1 MNECFVCSVKVKKN
15 CDNKG
20 EEMALAIMSSG
31 GDAPGMNPAI
41 KKFVD
46 YAYKMGQKTYFIY
59 EGLEGL
65 IDNNIKE
72 ATHRDVAGIV
82 HDGGT
87 IIGSSRSKRFFEL
100 KYREQAYQ
108 NLKAHAITGLVVLGG
123 DGTFRAMERL
133 CSDFDVNFVGIPS
146 TIDNDIYGTEYCLGV
161 DTALNVIRD
170 ALDKIRDTAS
180 SFRRAFLVEVMGRDC
195 GYLAVVSAMISGAE
209 VCVIPE
215 KEFEGEALA
224 KRLREEI
231 KNGRR
236 YALAI
241 VAEGTKSTSKIHQ
254 WLQDEVGLETRVS
267 ILGHIQRGG
276 NPTVYDRL
284 MAFDF
289 TIVALDH
296 LLKQEKSNKIVVYQK
311 GEFKLLEIEEVV
323 SKKYQL
329 PQHYLDAI
337 NLLD

>member
-1 MNECFVCSVKVKKN
+1 
-15 CDNKG
+15 
-20 EEMALAIMSSG
+20 MALAILSSG

-46 YAYKMGQKTYFIY
+46 YAYKKNQKTYFIY
-59 EGLEGL
+59 DGLEGL
-65 IDNNIKE
+65 IDNTIKE
-72 ATHRDVAGIV
+72 ATHSDVAGIL
-82 HDGGT
+82 HEGGT
-87 IIGSSRSKRFFEL
+87 ILRSSRSKRFFEYE
-100 KYREQAYQ
+100 YRQQAYQ
-108 NLKAHAITGLVVLGG
+108 NLQSHGITGLVVLGG
-123 DGTFRAMERL
+123 DGTFRAMERF
-133 CSDFDVNFVGIPS
+133 SSEFDVNFVGIPS

-180 SFRRAFLVEVMGRDC
+180 SFSRAFLVEVMGRDC

-215 KEFEGEALA
+215 KEFEGELLS

-236 YALAI
+236 YVLAI
-241 VAEGTKSTSKIHQ
+241 IAEGTKSTSKIHQ
-254 WLQDEVGLETRVS
+254 WLQEDVGLETRVS

-276 NPTVYDRL
+276 SPTVYDRL

-289 TIVALDH
+289 TIVAVDH
-296 LLKQEKSNKIVVYQK
+296 LLKKDNANKIVVYQK

-323 SKKYQL
+323 SNKYLL
-329 PQHYLDAI
+329 PQHYLNAI
-337 NLLD
+337 SLLD